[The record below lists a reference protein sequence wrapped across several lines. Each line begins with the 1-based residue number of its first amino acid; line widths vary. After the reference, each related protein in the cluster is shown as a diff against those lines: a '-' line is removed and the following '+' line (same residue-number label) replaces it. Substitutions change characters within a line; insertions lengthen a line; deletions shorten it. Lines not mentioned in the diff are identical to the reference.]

1 MATLND
7 VAKRA
12 NVSKMTVSRAINHPE
27 QVRPELRDSILHV
40 MAELN
45 YQPNAAARALVSRR
59 TRVVKLTI
67 FEDMDTTE
75 PYYMMLLAGIANE
88 LNQHQYA
95 LQLATSN
102 SYEVGEC
109 DGYILTGIRQKNY
122 AWVEQ
127 LKQPVVFFGRN
138 QQGYDY
144 VDTNNYQAIQDSSTY
159 AVQNGYTNLVFVG
172 IAVDEPFEQDRER
185 GFRDFITANQV
196 SGQLVQLANH
206 CHVATDYVQQHWAEF
221 PDNTA
226 FICASD
232 RLAIG
237 IEDGIILQGKRVP
250 EDYGVIGFDGV
261 LLNQIASKR
270 LTTMKQ
276 PLEAMGQAA
285 VRLLL
290 ANIAN
295 PGSPAT
301 PHDQEKIIIN
311 SRLSIAESTR
321 W

>member
-27 QVRPELRDSILHV
+27 QVRPELRDNILHV

-109 DGYILTGIRQKNY
+109 DGYILTGIRQKDY

-127 LKQPVVFFGRN
+127 LQQPVVFFGRN

-144 VDTNNYQAIQDSSTY
+144 VDTNNYQAIQDSTAY
-159 AVQNGYTNLVFVG
+159 AAQSGYTHLVFVG
-172 IAVDEPFEQDRER
+172 IAVDEPFETDRER
-185 GFRDFITANQV
+185 GFRDYVTENGIGAQMIR
-196 SGQLVQLANH
+196 LANH
-206 CHVATDYVQQHWAEF
+206 CHVATDYVRQHWADF
-221 PDNTA
+221 PKDTA

-237 IEDGIILQGKRVP
+237 IEDGVILQGGQVP
-250 EDYGVIGFDGV
+250 DGYGVIGFDGV
-261 LLNQIASKR
+261 LLNQIAAKR
-270 LTTMKQ
+270 LTTMRQ
-276 PLEAMGQAA
+276 PLEAMGRAA
-285 VRLLL
+285 ARLLL
-290 ANIAN
+290 ANIAH
-295 PGSPAT
+295 PGAKDA

-321 W
+321 